1 MNEIRQEEYE
11 IQNFV
16 NEVLNPSFPNWALKS
31 FGTFKKV
38 NSKAN
43 TFFGEASTRE
53 IFEETP
59 YKYTG
64 NGHFLH
70 FTSLSGIEAI
80 LESGWLRMSEFRNL
94 EDEKELT
101 FGINEILNSEIKN
114 YLEGDIQSLKET
126 LFCLSACEA
135 TDANK
140 VDYHLWKNY
149 GDQRRGVLIEYEFSN
164 IDVHNYL
171 LGEIRYGIECFEQ
184 LKTVRDNYIK
194 YRSLEIGIYPSNFL
208 QLLLEILV
216 FHKEDKFKS
225 EKEIRLFK
233 RFDKARWEKHDNF
246 FVYEGINQKKEERYF
261 AKLFLKGRNPFF
273 AKGDVSD
280 LMKNEILGVIP
291 QVEIKK
297 ITLGSNISIEKKLK
311 INESL
316 CGLKKKHN
324 YEYSIFHLNTDS
336 EILPFF

>member
-1 MNEIRQEEYE
+1 MDEIRQEEYE

-16 NEVLNPSFPNWALKS
+16 NEVLKPCFPKWKLNS
-31 FGTFKKV
+31 HGMFKKV
-38 NSKAN
+38 SAKAS
-43 TFFGEASTRE
+43 TFFGKASTKE

-64 NGHFLH
+64 NGVFLH
-70 FTSLSGIEAI
+70 FTSLCGIMAI

-114 YLEGDIQSLKET
+114 YLDGDIQSLKET

-140 VDYHLWKNY
+140 VDYHLWENY

-184 LKTVRDNYIK
+184 LKMVRDNYIK

-233 RFDKARWEKHDNF
+233 RFDKERWEKHIDF
-246 FVYEGINQKKEERYF
+246 LVYEGINLKKEERYF

-273 AKGDVSD
+273 AKGGVSD
-280 LMKNEILGVIP
+280 LMKNEILRVIP

-297 ITLGSNISIEKKLK
+297 ITLGSNISIDKKLE
-311 INESL
+311 ILDLLNE
-316 CGLKKKHN
+316 LKKKHN